1 MATSPSTK
9 QQKHTVQFNAADT
22 SGSSATAGT
31 GSSPGAVSSSTTSTT
46 ASSSTGASPG
56 DSGVDCGASGGGAAS
71 VDEPFVDVDTSG
83 ASSEKV
89 RTGGGGGGVGGGGR
103 GTDRRSC
110 MSRSLLFVLLWAAT
124 PYHRTAA
131 AGSLATPS
139 PLESRTARFVAAR
152 ASPASALSV
161 KYLKASLP
169 DLRAPRSP
177 SRWRMPRSQA
187 ATASPRFARSLS
199 SPCATASP

>member
-31 GSSPGAVSSSTTSTT
+31 GSSPGAVSSSSTSTT

-56 DSGVDCGASGGGAAS
+56 DSGVDCGASGGG
-71 VDEPFVDVDTSG
+71 
-83 ASSEKV
+83 SSENV